1 MRCLILAPALLVLGS
16 LVCAG
21 CGGPVTYHVS
31 GHVTYDGEPLPAGV
45 IYFDPDVT
53 KSNDGPQGYAIIKDG
68 NYNTSAEGGKGVVGG
83 AYVARIEGFDGR
95 PGEELPLGMPLFTD
109 FTQTLDLPED
119 DFQQDFSVS
128 RER

>member
-1 MRCLILAPALLVLGS
+1 MRCLTFAQALLVLGL

-21 CGGPVTYHVS
+21 CGGPVSYQVS
-31 GHVTYDGEPLPAGV
+31 GHVTYDDKPLPAGV
-45 IYFDPDVT
+45 VYFDPDVT

-68 NYNTSAEGGKGVVGG
+68 SYNTSAEGGRGVVGG

-109 FTQTLDLPED
+109 FTQTLDLPEAD
-119 DFQQDFSVS
+119 SEQDFSVS
-128 RER
+128 RKQ